1 MNSSNATKDGIM
13 YGAIYVIL
21 LLTTFF
27 VPFLGIL
34 IMFVLPLPF
43 LVYTYK
49 NELKTSVIMFIIT
62 LLVSSLFL
70 FYISLP
76 LTLLMGLGGIAL
88 GYGLKHKRKSYE
100 TLALGTLG
108 YTVGLA
114 LVYIISQFLFQ
125 VNWSLEIQNAV
136 DESLATFNS
145 LYDQVGELSEE
156 DQEFYR
162 EQMYL
167 MIYKIPSMMVIAGL
181 TFAWITQWIGHK
193 VINKMEG
200 ETLKFPPF
208 REFTL
213 PTSLIWYYF
222 AGIILLLMF
231 PSPDDSLY
239 LVADNL
245 TTLAGVLLALQGL
258 SFIFFFV
265 YIKKWPKFIPIIVI
279 VLFVLQPL
287 LLLYPLRI
295 LGIIDLGLQLR
306 DRLSNKKK

>member
-13 YGAIYVIL
+13 YGAIYVVL

-43 LVYTYK
+43 LIYTYK
-49 NELKTSVIMFIIT
+49 HELKTSVIMFIIT

-145 LYDQVGELSEE
+145 LYDQVGDLSEE
-156 DQEFYR
+156 NQEFYR

-181 TFAWITQWIGHK
+181 AFAWITQWIGHK

-306 DRLSNKKK
+306 DRLTKKK